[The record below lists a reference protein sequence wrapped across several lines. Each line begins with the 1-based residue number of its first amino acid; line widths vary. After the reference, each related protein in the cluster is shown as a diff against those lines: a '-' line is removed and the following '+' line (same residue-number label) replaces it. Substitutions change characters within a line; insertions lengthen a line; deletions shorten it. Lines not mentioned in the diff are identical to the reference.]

1 MAQKRKSIDVVED
14 CGGHAPAAMC
24 ANGCGFFGNAATGG
38 MCSKCYREHAAGTTA
53 TSTTTT
59 TAEKKKTQDVFETP
73 APAEKKA
80 KIECAT
86 AAVASSMSSPDGG
99 ADAAAAQPSSTE
111 PQTVGPP
118 KPAANRCSTC
128 RKKVGLLGF
137 RCCCGETFCGAHRY
151 AEKHACGFDYK
162 RAGRELIAKNNPVV
176 VADKI
181 SKI

>member
-38 MCSKCYREHAAGTTA
+38 MCSKCYREHAAGATA

-59 TAEKKKTQDVFETP
+59 TAEKKTQDVFETP

-80 KIECAT
+80 KIACAT

-118 KPAANRCSTC
+118 KPAANRCSAC